1 MSVLQELEEA
11 IARVADQAGGS
22 VVGIGRGPGRGSGVV
37 LADGKVATNAHNLR
51 GDEVTVTFDD
61 GRSERAEVL
70 GVDAD
75 GDLAVL
81 AADTGDAD
89 LAVVSVDTGGAQP
102 LPWADGAAPRPG
114 TAVFALANPGG
125 RRRVTVGFVSA
136 VNRAFRG
143 PRGRRISGSLE
154 HTAPL
159 GRGSSGGPVVD
170 AEGRLLGINTNRLGD
185 GFYLAIPADGELRSR
200 LDALARGEA
209 PSRPRLGVGIAHAG
223 VARRMRRAVG
233 LPERDGLL
241 VRAVEEG
248 GPADRAGVRVGDLI
262 VSAAGREV
270 RDADELHEVLD
281 SVPADG
287 TLVLALV
294 RGTEELSVT
303 VAFGS
308 EADRVGQV

>member
-11 IARVADQAGGS
+11 ISRVAEQASGA
-22 VVGIGRGPGRGSGVV
+22 VVGIGRGPGRGSGIV
-37 LADGKVATNAHNLR
+37 LAEGKVATNAHNLR
-51 GDEVTVTFDD
+51 GEEVTVVFAD
-61 GRSERAEVL
+61 GRRETGRLA
-70 GVDAD
+70 GVD
-75 GDLAVL
+75 L
-81 AADTGDAD
+81 DAD
-89 LAVVSVDTGGAQP
+89 LAVVSVDTGSAQP
-102 LPWADGAAPRPG
+102 LTWADGATPRLG
-114 TAVFALANPGG
+114 TALFALANPGG
-125 RRRVTVGFVSA
+125 RQRVTVGFVSA

-143 PRGRRISGSLE
+143 PRGRRIAGSLE

-170 AEGRLLGINTNRLGD
+170 ADGRLLGINTNRLGD
-185 GFYLAIPADGELRSR
+185 GFYLAIPADGELRGR

-209 PSRPRLGVGIAHAG
+209 PARPRLGVGIAHAG

-248 GPADRAGVRVGDLI
+248 SPADRAGVRVGDLI

-281 SVPADG
+281 GLPADG
-287 TLVLALV
+287 TLLLALV